1 MKAKSINGT
10 SPEELNTKLKEALE
24 DGFSPTLAICFIS
37 VKQDRKAIRELLDKA
52 GLTIFGATT
61 NGGFRDD
68 TMIEES
74 AAILLLDIKP
84 EFFHIQLEGYPEKNY
99 REVAAMTAKKALEK
113 IKNPVFLIAG
123 SNIETDGE
131 ELIYGFED
139 VMGKEVELH
148 GCMAG
153 DDFTFTEQFVFTN
166 EKESNRGLLVLALD
180 GDKIEI
186 KGKATCGWK
195 AVGTVR
201 TVTKSEGNHVYT
213 VDDIPVLDL
222 TIKYSGLEI
231 DPSTGDFSVQM
242 SSQFPLQLQRESGEA
257 VMRPGLVV
265 DLNDRSF
272 HCVGSVPQGAKVRF
286 SLPPDFDVIDKV
298 IEACEDLKRTEMPDP
313 DALIIFSCAGRLVAL
328 GPLMGDEIE
337 GMRKV
342 WEVPTVGMFSNAELA
357 RTPGGNIELHNLTTC
372 AVVLKEK

>member
-10 SPEELNTKLKEALE
+10 SPAHLEAALE
-24 DGFSPTLAICFIS
+24 KSLADGFQPTLAICFIS
-37 VKQDRKAIRELLDKA
+37 VKQDRQAICELLDKRGIA
-52 GLTIFGATT
+52 IFGATT
-61 NGGFRDD
+61 NGGFIDD
-68 TMIEES
+68 TLIQES
-74 AAILLLDIKP
+74 AAILLLDLNPAYFNLI
-84 EFFHIQLEGYPEKNY
+84 LEDYPEKNY
-99 REVAAMTAKKALEK
+99 REVAASLARKSLEK
-113 IKNPVFLIAG
+113 IKHPTFLIAG
-123 SNIETDGE
+123 SNIETDAE
-131 ELIYGFED
+131 QLIYGFED
-139 VMGKEVELH
+139 VLGKDVDVH

-166 EKESNRGLLVLALD
+166 GKASNRGLLVLALD

-186 KGKATCGWK
+186 KGRATCGWK

-222 TIKYSGLEI
+222 TIKYSGLNI
-231 DPSTGDFSVQM
+231 DPATGDFSVQM

-257 VMRPGLVV
+257 VMRPGLLV
-265 DLNDRSF
+265 DLSDHSF

-298 IEACEDLKRTEMPDP
+298 IQACQEMKETEMPDP
-313 DALIIFSCAGRLVAL
+313 DALIIFSCAGRFVAL
-328 GPLMGDEIE
+328 GPLINDEIE

-342 WEVPTVGMFSNAELA
+342 WDVPTVGMFSNAELA
-357 RTPGGNIELHNLTTC
+357 RTPGGNLELHNLTTC
-372 AVVLKEK
+372 SVLLKEK